1 MGSLA
6 EDTGLVRSLG
16 RKKPCRCL
24 GSEEVIDMTVLRK
37 EIEVP
42 LEPERAFDR
51 IADFS
56 TSAEW
61 DPGVVSAR
69 RIREGTP
76 APSGVGAEYRLTVTF
91 RGRESDMT
99 YRTTEFRRPS
109 RIVLEGEGPR
119 IAATDT
125 IGFEPSGS
133 GTRISY
139 VADLRLTG
147 LAKIAEPFLGSA
159 FEEMGDRAL
168 SGMRSWLSREPQDAR

>member
-1 MGSLA
+1 
-6 EDTGLVRSLG
+6 
-16 RKKPCRCL
+16 
-24 GSEEVIDMTVLRK
+24 MTVLRR

-42 LEPERAFDR
+42 MAPERAFDL

-69 RIREGTP
+69 RVREGAP
-76 APSGVGAEYRLTVTF
+76 EPSGIGAEYLLTVTF
-91 RGRESDMT
+91 RGRESNMT
-99 YRTTEFRRPS
+99 YRTIEFRRPS
-109 RIVLEGEGPR
+109 RVVLVGEGPR

-125 IGFEPSGS
+125 IGFEPSGT

-147 LAKIAEPFLGSA
+147 LATIAEPFLGSA

-168 SGMRSWLSREPQDAR
+168 AGMRSWLSEGRGDAA